1 MSEYVKKPVVI
12 EAIEYNGE
20 NGNEIA
26 EFMKCMYPAYDEN
39 KNILIGTLEG
49 VMSASKGDF
58 IIKGVKGEFYPCKPD
73 IFEKTYLAYQP
84 KRKPLPDGSLP
95 MTDEELL
102 EFNKIVADFIKR
114 FFQITYQNRVKIY
127 EDKVCLVFKHDYTR
141 DEHLIFVSEL
151 KAILYLATLF
161 DLEVK

>member
-1 MSEYVKKPVVI
+1 MESRELKW
-12 EAIEYNGE
+12 
-20 NGNEIA
+20 
-26 EFMKCMYPAYDEN
+26 MKCT
-39 KNILIGTLEG
+39 KCG
-49 VMSASKGDF
+49 MSLCESETA
-58 IIKGVKGEFYPCKPD
+58 
-73 IFEKTYLAYQP
+73 

-95 MTDEELL
+95 MTSEELR

>member
-73 IFEKTYLAYQP
+73 IFEKTYSAYQP
-84 KRKPLPDGSLP
+84 KRKPLPDGTLP
-95 MTDEELL
+95 LTE
-102 EFNKIVADFIKR
+102 
-114 FFQITYQNRVKIY
+114 
-127 EDKVCLVFKHDYTR
+127 
-141 DEHLIFVSEL
+141 SEL
-151 KAILYLATLF
+151 EEFSKLNGFTVKDVQYDGTYIHLNKRDYMGLCYVAAIKYILDQF
-161 DLEVK
+161 DLENKNEK